1 MKLTDHLRLP
11 LVKVPLAAKDKISA
25 IAELVDLVVASGATK
40 DRETLLASV
49 MERETQRTTGI
60 GRGFAIPHAK
70 CDAVSELVIALGRT
84 SQPLDFG
91 AIDGK
96 PVELIALLASPTKA
110 TSLHISALAKLSRLV
125 INATVMESLLSAK
138 SAEQVFKI
146 ISDNDQNSQ

>member
-1 MKLTDHLRLP
+1 MKLTDHLKLP
-11 LVKVPLAAKDKISA
+11 LVKVPLSAKDKIAA
-25 IAELVDLVVASGATK
+25 ITELVDLVVASGATSQ
-40 DRETLLASV
+40 REALLASV
-49 MERETQRTTGI
+49 MERESQRTTGI

-96 PVELIALLASPTKA
+96 PVELIAFLASPTKA

-125 INATVMESLLSAK
+125 INSSVMESLLAAK
-138 SAEQVFKI
+138 TAERVFQI
-146 ISDNDQNSQ
+146 ISDNDIATP